1 MKIRTARLTS
11 VVVVSTLTFI
21 AASVLSA
28 SHPVF
33 GAIFEIVGMGC
44 SLCLILIWLISQG
57 KAWGRTVQKQW
68 GRVRS
73 WLRTHTCEK
82 KVPHDTIVPIAQLEH
97 VRQNVQRFGLA
108 LYGMTPEMEN
118 ARRMHFKQLGDALPP
133 LALPPQNAVLSAEF
147 ASLIKTL
154 THFGFPSLESVR
166 LQQKDLAFIQHWGND
181 LEARLWQQYQCSFE
195 QQAAVRM
202 ALVTVAQQHKAL
214 GEMWAFAQHYS
225 GYQRIQGAL
234 WLLETM
240 VSDNRCHWDLAQTY
254 VQALQSDIKTL
265 VKQCEQAIV

>member
-1 MKIRTARLTS
+1 M
-11 VVVVSTLTFI
+11 
-21 AASVLSA
+21 
-28 SHPVF
+28 
-33 GAIFEIVGMGC
+33 
-44 SLCLILIWLISQG
+44 
-57 KAWGRTVQKQW
+57 
-68 GRVRS
+68 
-73 WLRTHTCEK
+73 
-82 KVPHDTIVPIAQLEH
+82 PIAQLEH

-118 ARRMHFKQLGDALPP
+118 ARRMHFEQLGEALPP

-166 LQQKDLAFIQHWGND
+166 LQQRDLAFIQHWGSN
-181 LEARLWQQYQCSFE
+181 LEARLWQQHQRSFE

-202 ALVTVAQQHKAL
+202 ALATVAQQQKAL
-214 GEMWAFAQHYS
+214 GETWALAHHHS
-225 GYQRIQGAL
+225 GYQQIQGAL

-254 VQALQSDIKTL
+254 VQALQSDIEDPGEAL
-265 VKQCEQAIV
+265 